1 MSAMNA
7 ADSADVVLTIA
18 EAGELAR
25 TLLSAWGLA
34 PDHAAAVAETMVR
47 GERDG
52 CTSHGLYRLLV
63 AANSVE
69 RGVVVPDAVPEVTEP
84 ASALVRVD
92 GKGGFAQLPFE
103 RGMPLL
109 VDKAQ
114 RHGIAAMALNNVVH
128 FAALWPEVEA
138 LAEQGLVALAFTP
151 SHAWVAPEGGTKPVF
166 GTNPIAFAWPRPDKS
181 PFVFDFATSAVARG
195 EIELHRRAGKPIP
208 ADWGYDE
215 EGNPSTDAEA
225 VLAGAMRTFGA
236 HKGSALAAMVELV
249 AGPLIG
255 DMTSAE
261 SIAADRERGGS
272 PIGGELIL
280 AIDPAGFLGA
290 GVKDHLGRAEAMF
303 EAIEQQGARLPGTRR
318 LQARACSEAEGL
330 RISAQLHRDIL
341 EVLERGNAMNKSL
354 GRAVLM
360 AGAANSMILGSVS
373 PSAALAAPAAQVSN
387 SQTADETFEA
397 ISSAEFEWRQKQ
409 FAPCEDTPKDTKVA
423 LPDIGPEA
431 QAARLAC
438 GEKIERQLAAIP
450 QDQLS
455 PANRVNFAVYKGQI
469 DALLAAQRYRDYE
482 KPFNADTSFWGD
494 LTEWARNPVEDREAA
509 DDYIEML
516 RGIPRY
522 YDQQIENMRAGL
534 ARDFTAPHITLAG
547 RDKGIELVAEA
558 KTPEE
563 SPFYGPLESL
573 PSNIPA
579 ADREMLRA
587 EARKLIAEGVT
598 PAHAKLLT
606 FMRGEYEQ
614 GARKTLAAYDL
625 PDGEAYYRSKI
636 REYVTLDKSPQE
648 IHQIGVSEMARI
660 RSQMN
665 EVMNEVEFEGD
676 LKAFLHFLRTDPQ
689 FYPKT
694 PDELLYRAAWI
705 AKTFDGKADQF
716 FGRMPRQRFAI
727 KPVPDEIA
735 PFYTGG
741 RGGPGI
747 YLVNTY
753 DLPSRP
759 FYSQVALTLHESAPG
774 HAMQMPLAAENK
786 DLPAF
791 RRDTYLSAYGEG
803 WALYC
808 EALGEDMGMY
818 ETPYDR
824 FGMLSYQAWRASRLV
839 VDTGIHAM
847 GWSRARAQSYLRDNT
862 ALSDHEIETEVDR
875 YISWPGQALS
885 YYMGQL
891 AFVDARARA
900 EKALG
905 EKFDIRAFHDAVLD
919 LGAVPLPVIDQRVDK
934 LIADGGKGPYPEE
947 E

>member
-1 MSAMNA
+1 VTENVSE
-7 ADSADVVLTIA
+7 DVALTIA
-18 EAGELAR
+18 EADELAR
-25 TLLSAWGLA
+25 TVLEAWGLA
-34 PDHAAAVAETMVR
+34 PDHAAAVAHTMVS

-69 RGVVVPDAVPEVTEP
+69 RGVVVPDAVPEVSEP
-84 ASALVRVD
+84 AQALVRVD

-109 VDKAQ
+109 VEKA
-114 RHGIAAMALNNVVH
+114 RKFGIAAMALNNVVH

-138 LAEQGLVALAFTP
+138 LAEQGLVAFAFTP
-151 SHAWVAPEGGTKPVF
+151 SHSWVAPAGGTKPVF
-166 GTNPIAFAWPRPDKS
+166 GTNPIAFGWPRPDRA

-195 EIELHRRAGKPIP
+195 EIELHRRAGKEIP
-208 ADWGYDE
+208 LDWGYDAD
-215 EGNPSTDAEA
+215 GNPSSDAKA
-225 VLAGAMRTFGA
+225 VLDGAMRTFGG
-236 HKGSALAAMVELV
+236 HKGSALAAMVELL

-261 SIAADRERGGS
+261 SMAADQDRGGS
-272 PIGGELIL
+272 PIGGEFII

-290 GVKDHLGRAEAMF
+290 GVEEHLRRAEAMF
-303 EAIEQQGARLPGTRR
+303 DMIEGQGARLPGSRR
-318 LQARACSEAEGL
+318 LIARARSDKEGL
-330 RISAQLHRDIL
+330 RIPAKLHQDIL
-341 EVLERGNAMNKSL
+341 EVLERGNDVKNSV
-354 GRAVLM
+354 GRAMML
-360 AGAANSMILGSVS
+360 AGAALVAT
-373 PSAALAAPAAQVSN
+373 PAVTAFAASAAQVSKK
-387 SQTADETFEA
+387 QTADQAFEA
-397 ISSAEFEWRQKQ
+397 IYTAEYEWRQKQ
-409 FAPCEDTPKDTKVA
+409 IGPCEDTPKDSKIV
-423 LPDIGPEA
+423 LPDLGPKA
-431 QAARLAC
+431 QADRLAC
-438 GEKIERQLAAIP
+438 WTKVEGQLAALD
-450 QDQLS
+450 QKQLS
-455 PANRVNFAVYKGQI
+455 PANRINFAVYKGQV
-469 DALLAAQRYRDYE
+469 DALLASQRFKDYE

-494 LTEWARNPVEDREAA
+494 LADWARNPLKDKAAA
-509 DDYIEML
+509 DNYLEML
-516 RGIPRY
+516 REIPRY

-534 ARDFTAPHITLAG
+534 KRGFTGPQVTLTG
-547 RDKGIELVAEA
+547 RDKGIELVTQAKSVEA
-558 KTPEE
+558 
-563 SPFYGPLESL
+563 SPFYEPFRKL
-573 PSNIPA
+573 PSTIPA
-579 ADREMLRA
+579 ADQEKLRA
-587 EARKLIAEGVT
+587 EARKLITEGVV
-598 PAHAKLLT
+598 PAHVKLLA
-606 FMRGEYEQ
+606 FMRSEYET

-625 PDGEAYYRSKI
+625 PDGKAYYQSKI
-636 REYVTLDKSPQE
+636 AEFVTLDKTPEQ
-648 IHQIGVSEMARI
+648 IHQIGLSEMARI

-665 EVMNEVEFEGD
+665 EVMQQVEFKGD

-694 PDELLYRAAWI
+694 PNELLYRAAWI
-705 AKTFDGKADQF
+705 AKQFDGKADQF
-716 FGRMPRQRFAI
+716 FGHMPRSRFAI
-727 KPVPDEIA
+727 KPVPDDIA

-759 FYSQVALTLHESAPG
+759 FYSQIALTLHESAPG
-774 HAMQMPLAAENK
+774 HAMQMPLAMENK

-847 GWSRARAQSYLRDNT
+847 GWSREQAQQYFRDNT

-891 AFVDARARA
+891 AFVDGRKKA
-900 EKALG
+900 EAALG
-905 EKFDIRAFHDAVLD
+905 PKFNIRAFHDAVLE
-919 LGAVPLPVIDQRVDK
+919 LGGVPLTVLDQRVDQ
-934 LIADGGKGPYPEE
+934 LIKDGGKGPYPDEE
-947 E
+947 